1 MAFTHRPSS
10 LSSRPT
16 RPPRWRQR
24 VVPGL
29 LALAVANPWGVALS
43 AHAETLSMS
52 LSDAASR
59 ARTDDTS
66 DAATASAPGAL
77 PALGDAAAQDLSPM
91 QERKLGD
98 QIMRSLLSDPDVV
111 DDPLVL
117 EYVSQVWGRLLD
129 AAKRLGE
136 IGPDLEASHA
146 WRPFLVK
153 DPTVN
158 AFALPGGYIGIHFG
172 LLAMTSTPDE
182 LASVMAHELSHV
194 TQRHIA
200 RMMSRQSRQS
210 MVSLASLILGI
221 LAASRAPAAAEA
233 MIYGGQA
240 GAIQDQLN
248 FSRDMEREA
257 DRVGFG
263 VLKEAGFQPEGMA
276 LMFEHLQQ
284 ASRLNDDG
292 SWPFLR
298 THPLTTQ
305 RIAEAHARVG
315 PGAWDEAALRSHT
328 DTALYA
334 RHLLMS
340 ARSRVLMDTRGDAL
354 AVLSTPDIKRGA
366 TPLQQLGAH
375 YMAAVAQWRSS
386 RPKQAMGELD
396 TARALLKAL
405 PAVQQPVV
413 ARVLDLTQ
421 VDVDLALHQAQAAA
435 EALDHTPTADGL
447 GAPARPEMLLRAQV
461 ALAMPD
467 TAASA
472 SAWREAA
479 SRLQT
484 HLSVHPEDATAWS
497 TLAQLWQRLNQPI
510 RAVRADAEAVA
521 ANGDL
526 AGAIDR
532 IEGARKRFR
541 QPSADDV
548 IELSVMDA
556 RMKTWQR
563 QQREDM
569 KDR

>member
-1 MAFTHRPSS
+1 VLPA
-10 LSSRPT
+10 L
-16 RPPRWRQR
+16 
-24 VVPGL
+24 V
-29 LALAVANPWGVALS
+29 ALAVGNPLVAL
-43 AHAETLSMS
+43 APARAAAEAAPPADV
-52 LSDAASR
+52 DASIG
-59 ARTDDTS
+59 
-66 DAATASAPGAL
+66 SAPGAL
-77 PALGDAAAQDLSPM
+77 PSLGDAAAQDLSPM

-172 LLAMTSTPDE
+172 LLAMTTTPDE

-315 PGAWDEAALRSHT
+315 PGAWDDASQRSRT

-334 RHLLMS
+334 RHVLMS

-354 AVLSTPDIKRGA
+354 AVLSSPDIKRGA
-366 TPLQQLGAH
+366 GPLLQLSAH
-375 YMAAVAQWRSS
+375 YMAAVAQWRSA
-386 RPKQAMGELD
+386 RPQQALDEL
-396 TARALLKAL
+396 TRARSLQKEL
-405 PAVQQPVV
+405 PLAQQAVV

-421 VDVDLALHQAQAAA
+421 VDVDLALHQPRAAA
-435 EALDHTPTADGL
+435 EALAQAPAADGL
-447 GAPARPEMLLRAQV
+447 GANARPEMLLRAQI
-461 ALAMPD
+461 ALAAPEGSAQ
-467 TAASA
+467 AAE
-472 SAWREAA
+472 WREAA
-479 SRLQT
+479 ARLQT

-497 TLAQLWQRLNQPI
+497 TLAQLWQRLKQPI

-532 IEGARKRFR
+532 VEGARKRFR